1 MTVQHSPS
9 SPAGRL
15 LHSGGDWPLTANK
28 VVYVHPYIAR
38 RRNRC
43 RSALCLII
51 LPNGGEDESAF
62 AVVAPSAAAAGAG
75 AGLGWQKTNAPVSQ
89 SVNTNVSPSLAS
101 STSTRVSGPLSAQ

>member
-1 MTVQHSPS
+1 MAVT
-9 SPAGRL
+9 GL
-15 LHSGGDWPLTANK
+15 LQLANK

-75 AGLGWQKTNAPVSQ
+75 LGWQKTNAPVRKSVSKYERQ
-89 SVNTNVSPSLAS
+89 SVASLFHFNSGLGAPLGSVKTNVL
-101 STSTRVSGPLSAQ
+101 L